1 MEKKR
6 RHDVGKEM
14 EKAKVS
20 IKRLLASQIV
30 SAYYY
35 QEGAVRNS
43 LRTDK
48 ITGEA
53 LKLLADIARYSELL
67 MPKAE

>member
-1 MEKKR
+1 MEKKL

-14 EKAKVS
+14 EKAKES

-48 ITGEA
+48 IAGEA
-53 LKLLADIARYSELL
+53 LKLLADKARYSELL
-67 MPKAE
+67 MPKD